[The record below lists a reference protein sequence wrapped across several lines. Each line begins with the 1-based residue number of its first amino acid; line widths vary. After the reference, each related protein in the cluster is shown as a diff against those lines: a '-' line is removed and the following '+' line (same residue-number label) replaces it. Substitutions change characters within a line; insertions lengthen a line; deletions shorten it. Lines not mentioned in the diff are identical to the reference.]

1 MKITNLTHG
10 YFYGLLNEAN
20 VFNVTEPY
28 TFTND
33 DGEKFDVS
41 LTKYLD
47 FYLQFFNDPN
57 IEKMFI
63 KKLTKLLVNDERY
76 LHHVRKLPDNAP
88 EWAVKAVKAKTL
100 VVFKSEQELDSVLEH
115 MSHYLAAL
123 EEDVMSEN
131 QDIATFAER
140 EIKGFPKAESLD
152 LLAKKSQ
159 DYFKR
164 GTKKSDRSE
173 EGLVQI
179 HDHGDGYKWFLLKNQ
194 AAFEREGKSLQ
205 NCIGKQYT
213 AAKAKAE
220 GYAMIVLRKPN
231 GASVVAASV
240 KNKVDKIDEMKGKN
254 NKAPLEKYMVYVIK
268 FINDFQP
275 GKGKKGFG
283 LTDKAIHDFR
293 RAGNFYIDKVMY
305 NRTEAIKAFI
315 KTEELASFPDGN
327 KLLRIKTTN
336 QNKLVTEIFRDL
348 YPELQTGYNKNP
360 EIYELRNSNN
370 NPLVSGAVENKKLEK
385 VQRHKSL
392 RESIFESV
400 IKGKATKEFV
410 GELIRRGII
419 DSINDKMSRDLF
431 WNERIQINRTKG
443 TFDPVKPEKE
453 IDSSEDK
460 DKVTWQ
466 KHIDDDAVAM
476 IMQSLKSSSGG
487 YSDDEKWDKMKIHQ
501 VYITKE
507 KMLDSEHDNFETD
520 AKHFALVKREDDVLI
535 PVLVHMSE
543 DRVTT
548 QDVGSINDEFKR
560 TKMVKGSAALANSEG
575 LTLSRSFAYNNGL
588 VREKGKYKIFEPKLV
603 KMEGSDG
610 VPSAIRIDLNKIPP
624 GDRFAAINHVI
635 VAGKIR
641 FRGDK
646 DADDHEDK
654 LYKHDTEMQLKM
666 DYVLDK
672 KDYARGDSLWTSQ
685 ANEDSNNWDDF
696 NPDTMFRTVFGGK
709 EPDTIF
715 LVNVEYGKG
724 KKHQI
729 LMIADGKTVV
739 EVDGATERHQFQN
752 WGDHESVALQ
762 MVAFANEHKL
772 TFTQDSIGDSEEF
785 RIHNGHLST
794 GAMIHKSKLKDLQ
807 ASGKIGQEGVDELK
821 FKDGTVLQRMDVDDQ
836 AMWVRR
842 GLDAK
847 SIDGEAW
854 KFVNKKDEFIGIIV
868 VNNQTVQD
876 IYAPDATWD
885 NEEGTMVPGTTLLDT
900 TNRIAISADLI
911 DYVSAA
917 RAKLGWKT
925 NVEQQGYTIKPESKQ
940 HKLLIQANAHE
951 EMKSDDQVAK
961 LYNLGL
967 VKIKGGWESGT
978 RQGKKKIPLT
988 AKGRQAL
995 ELLDAGEEAN
1005 VFELKSRVKLV

>member
-1 MKITNLTHG
+1 MKITNLNHG

-20 VFNVTEPY
+20 VYNAKESY

-33 DGEKFDVS
+33 DGETFDVS
-41 LTKYLD
+41 IAKYLD

-63 KKLTKLLVNDERY
+63 KKLTKLLINDERY

-88 EWAVKAVKAKTL
+88 DWAIKAVKSKNL
-100 VVFKSEQELDSVLEH
+100 MVFKSEQELDQVLEH

-131 QDIATFAER
+131 QDIATFAYR

-164 GTKKSDRSE
+164 GTKKTDRSE

-179 HDHGDGYKWFLLKNQ
+179 HDHGDGYRWYLLKNQ
-194 AAFEREGKSLQ
+194 TAFEREGKALQ

-220 GYAMIVLRKPN
+220 GYAMLVLRKPN
-231 GASVVAASV
+231 GESVVAASV
-240 KNKVDKIDEMKGKN
+240 KNKEDKIDEMKGKN
-254 NKAPLEKYMVYVIK
+254 NKAPLEKYMVYVVD
-268 FINDFQP
+268 FVNDFEP

-293 RAGNFYIDKVMY
+293 RAGYFYISKVMY
-305 NRTEAIKAFI
+305 TRTDAIKTFI
-315 KTEELASFPDGN
+315 KTDEVASFPDGN
-327 KLLRIKTTN
+327 KLLRVKTTN

-348 YPELQTGYNKNP
+348 YPELQTGYNRNP
-360 EIYELRNSNN
+360 EIYELRNSKNV
-370 NPLVSGAVENKKLEK
+370 PLVSGAVENKKLEK
-385 VQRHKSL
+385 IQRHKTL
-392 RESIFESV
+392 RESILESV

-431 WNERIQINRTKG
+431 WNERIQINRKTG

-453 IDSSEDK
+453 IDSSQDK

-466 KHIDDDAVAM
+466 KHTNDDAVAM
-476 IMQSLKSSSGG
+476 IIQSLKSSSGG
-487 YSDDEKWDKMKIHQ
+487 YSDDEKWDLMGVHQ
-501 VYITKE
+501 IYITKE

-520 AKHFALVKREDDVLI
+520 AKHFALVRRKDDVLI
-535 PVLVHMSE
+535 PVLVHMKE

-560 TKMVKGSAALANSEG
+560 TKMVKGAAALANSEG

-588 VREKGKYKIFEPKLV
+588 VREKGKYKIFQPKLV
-603 KMEGSDG
+603 KMKGTG
-610 VPSAIRIDLNKIPP
+610 KVPSAVRIDLSKSPL

-646 DADDHEDK
+646 DADDNEDK

-696 NPDTMFRTVFGGK
+696 NPDNMFRQVFGGK
-709 EPDTIF
+709 EPDTVY
-715 LVNVEYGKG
+715 LVNVTYGKG

-752 WGDHESVALQ
+752 WGDHEAVAMQ
-762 MVAFANEHKL
+762 MVAFAKKNGL
-772 TFTQDSIGDSEEF
+772 TFTQDAIGDSEEF
-785 RIHNGHLST
+785 RIHNGQLST
-794 GAMIHKSKLKDLQ
+794 GSMIHKSKLEELR

-821 FKDGTVLQRMDVDDQ
+821 FKDGTTLQRMDVDDQ
-836 AMWVRR
+836 ALWVRR

-847 SIDGEAW
+847 SINGEAW
-854 KFVNKKDEFIGIIV
+854 KFVKNDEFIGIIV
-868 VNNQTVQD
+868 VNNQTVQE

-885 NEEGTMVPGTTLLDT
+885 SDKGTMVPGTSLLDT
-900 TNRIAISADLI
+900 TNKIAVSAELI

-917 RAKLGWKT
+917 RAKLNWKT
-925 NVEQQGYTIKPESKQ
+925 KVKQSGYTLKPKSDQ
-940 HKLLIQANAHE
+940 HELLTRADAHE
-951 EMKSDDQVAK
+951 EMKADDRVAK
-961 LYNLGL
+961 LHNLGL
-967 VKIKGGWESGT
+967 VKVKGDWESGT
-978 RQGKKKIPLT
+978 RQGKKKVSLT
-988 AKGRQAL
+988 PKGREAL
-995 ELLDAGEEAN
+995 ALLDSSKEAN
-1005 VFELKSRVKLV
+1005 VFELRSRVKLL